1 MKGLRV
7 IPMFLVL
14 ILFSYVGAL
23 FVERNPDPVS
33 INFLRFVTPP
43 AKLGLV
49 VLSSLMLGMI
59 AAGLLCSIELLALFV
74 QNKNLRRKLNQMKA
88 QMAGPNSRPG
98 SPTGTTEIKEL
109 EETTNTS
116 SFNRL

>member
-1 MKGLRV
+1 VKGLKV
-7 IPMFLVL
+7 IPMFLIL

-49 VLSSLMLGMI
+49 VLSSMMLGMI

-74 QNKNLRRKLNQMKA
+74 QNKNLRRKLNHFKNQSGIVRGA
-88 QMAGPNSRPG
+88 T
-98 SPTGTTEIKEL
+98 PTASDVV
-109 EETTNTS
+109 EENTNTS

>member
-23 FVERNPDPVS
+23 FVEKNPDPVS
-33 INFLRFVTPP
+33 INFLRFTTPP

-49 VLSSLMLGMI
+49 VLSSMMLGMI

-74 QNKNLRRKLNQMKA
+74 QNKNLRRKINAYKNA
-88 QMAGPNSRPG
+88 SSVVGRP
-98 SPTGTTEIKEL
+98 SPGLKEADA
-109 EETTNTS
+109 EENTNTNTS
-116 SFNRL
+116 SFTRL